1 MRSSA
6 VAAEAAEEEEFYES
20 LDRIL
25 SSSCSST
32 SASDDDADRLR
43 RRRGPP
49 FATSSYDV
57 WISDLSSVEE
67 RRRRLFQQLGLSGH
81 LSLART
87 HPPADASGP
96 TETVVEVNPPRH
108 AHDGIPKPSSPTG
121 VVIFRSRSDGS
132 PGPNRAEMEPP
143 KRRAISFGSATA
155 AKAKRSWLLEGGKH
169 KKFGGGDQQLC
180 TIRNLDDG
188 TEFVVKEV
196 TEGGMW
202 NKLKE
207 IRTGQ
212 QFTMEEFEVWVG
224 QSPIVQELMRRQTVE
239 DRGSGGGNDED
250 CDSGL
255 VNGGSKSGTG
265 NSDGAKSKK
274 KGGWLKTVKNMAST
288 VFGGVRHHQRER
300 RSSDEKDTS
309 PEKVGR
315 RSSSATDDSLDA
327 PPSLHH
333 VPERIK
339 VRQYGKACKELTGL
353 YINQEVKAHNG
364 AIWSIKF
371 SLDARYLA
379 SGGEDC
385 VVHVWEVAEL
395 NRNEELAE
403 EKMGENDNCYPFVP
417 LIGNR
422 SLEPA
427 ETVNCGDGS
436 HRVSKRRLRALSR
449 GKSMSSE
456 HLMMPEHV
464 FALSEKPTCTFTGHT
479 ADVLDV
485 SWSKS
490 QYLIS
495 SSMDKTVRLWHVSD
509 SSCLKIFTHTDYE
522 NKLHIKSQ
530 IYLQAKK
537 RRSRQKKITGFEF
550 VPGSSSEVLI
560 TSADSRIRA
569 VNGVDLIHKFKGFR
583 NTSSQISA
591 SMTANGKYVICASE
605 DSHVYMWRYDAH
617 SQPNKRKSVV
627 DSTES
632 YERFHCQ
639 NVTVAIALPTPSR
652 ASSGSS
658 VGHSNPQIYES
669 LFHQVARTNSSSSHD
684 LDTWP
689 EENSPNNGPIPGN
702 NSSELCHGTFLQP
715 QSRSAWGMV
724 IVTAGRRGEIKI
736 YQNYGLPQCVSR
748 HLIY

>member
-1 MRSSA
+1 MA
-6 VAAEAAEEEEFYES
+6 VAAEAVEEEEFYES

-32 SASDDDADRLR
+32 SASDDDADHRHR
-43 RRRGPP
+43 RRRAPP
-49 FATSSYDV
+49 FAASSYDV

-67 RRRRLFQQLGLSGH
+67 RRRRLFHRMGLSGH

-87 HPPADASGP
+87 HPPADAGGP
-96 TETVVEVNPPRH
+96 TATVVEVNPPH
-108 AHDGIPKPSSPTG
+108 DAHDGIAKPSSPTG
-121 VVIFRSRSDGS
+121 VVIFRSKSDGS
-132 PGPNRAEMEPP
+132 AGPNRAEMEPP

-169 KKFGGGDQQLC
+169 KKFDGGDQQLC

-196 TEGGMW
+196 TEDGMW

-239 DRGSGGGNDED
+239 DGGSGGSNDED
-250 CDSGL
+250 CGSGF
-255 VNGGSKSGTG
+255 VDGGSKSGTG
-265 NSDGAKSKK
+265 NSVGAKSKK
-274 KGGWLKTVKNMAST
+274 KVGWLNTVKNMATT
-288 VFGGVRHHQRER
+288 VIGGVRHHQRER
-300 RSSDEKDTS
+300 RGSDEKDTS

-327 PPSLHH
+327 PPLLHH

-339 VRQYGKACKELTGL
+339 VRQHGKVCKELSGL

-403 EKMGENDNCYPFVP
+403 ERMKENDNCYPFVA
-417 LIGNR
+417 LIDNR
-422 SLEPA
+422 SLEPS
-427 ETVNCGDGS
+427 ETVNCEEGS
-436 HRVSKRRLRALSR
+436 HRIRKRRLRALGR

-456 HLMMPEHV
+456 HLIMPEHV

-490 QYLIS
+490 QVIFFFFDLS
-495 SSMDKTVRLWHVSD
+495 KTGLFS
-509 SSCLKIFTHTDYE
+509 
-522 NKLHIKSQ
+522 
-530 IYLQAKK
+530 
-537 RRSRQKKITGFEF
+537 F
-550 VPGSSSEVLI
+550 V
-560 TSADSRIRA
+560 
-569 VNGVDLIHKFKGFR
+569 
-583 NTSSQISA
+583 
-591 SMTANGKYVICASE
+591 
-605 DSHVYMWRYDAH
+605 
-617 SQPNKRKSVV
+617 
-627 DSTES
+627 
-632 YERFHCQ
+632 
-639 NVTVAIALPTPSR
+639 
-652 ASSGSS
+652 
-658 VGHSNPQIYES
+658 
-669 LFHQVARTNSSSSHD
+669 
-684 LDTWP
+684 
-689 EENSPNNGPIPGN
+689 
-702 NSSELCHGTFLQP
+702 
-715 QSRSAWGMV
+715 V
-724 IVTAGRRGEIKI
+724 IVT
-736 YQNYGLPQCVSR
+736 GLHLPSR
-748 HLIY
+748 FW